1 MRRLESEAVRDWIL
15 AVSGKLDRTFG
26 GPPVPVEPRPDG
38 TFVVPEKGLP
48 TPTSPWRRSL
58 YLLARRNYHPDLLG
72 AFDQPDLTTNC
83 TRRASSAVVLQS
95 LAMLNDRFVVD
106 QAGFLAGRVAEA
118 AGGPAPEREGAG
130 RFRDHPRP
138 AAHGRGIVL
147 VPRQLGR
154 HDDYYRGQGLP
165 PDRAAHE
172 SLAHLCHMLLNTSE
186 FLYIP

>member
-1 MRRLESEAVRDWIL
+1 
-15 AVSGKLDRTFG
+15 
-26 GPPVPVEPRPDG
+26 VEPRPDG

-106 QAGFLAGRVAEA
+106 QAEFLAGRVAEA
-118 AGGPAPEREGAG
+118 AGGPAPERRVQAAFRITLG
-130 RFRDHPRP
+130 RPPTD
-138 AAHGRGIVL
+138 AESSWCLA
-147 VPRQLGR
+147 QLGR

-172 SLAHLCHMLLNTSE
+172 SLTHLCHTLLNTSE